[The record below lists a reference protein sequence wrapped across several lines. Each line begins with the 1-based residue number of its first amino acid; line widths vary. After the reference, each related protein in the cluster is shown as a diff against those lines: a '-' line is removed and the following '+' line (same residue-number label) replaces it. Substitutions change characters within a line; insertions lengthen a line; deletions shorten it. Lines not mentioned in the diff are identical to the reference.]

1 MAVKAYAPAS
11 IGNVRVGFD
20 ILGAALTPVDG
31 TPLGDTVTIE
41 DSDTEFSLVQTGS
54 FVSKLPKNTDDNIV
68 TDCFRVYRDALA
80 AKGQKTRGLR
90 MTLEKDL
97 PVGSGLGSSACSV
110 VSALA
115 ALNAF
120 HDHALSEDE
129 IIRLMGQEEGKISG
143 SIHYDNVA
151 PCYLGGIQ
159 LMLEDCDEISE
170 RIPDFS
176 EWYWVSCY
184 PGIVVSTAA
193 ARKILPVEY
202 PRSTAIRF
210 ASNVG
215 AFIHASHSGN
225 RKLAAKCLVD
235 VIAEPYRKSLIP
247 GFDEAR
253 AYAMSNGGLAFG
265 ISGSG
270 PSIFAVTESMDS
282 AKNIESWLK
291 SEFIQNSDGFC
302 HICRIDRRGTVVT
315 EC

>member
-11 IGNVRVGFD
+11 IGNVSVGFD

-41 DSDTEFSLVQTGS
+41 DSDTEFSLVQEGR
-54 FVSKLPKNTDDNIV
+54 FVSKLPKNPDDNIV

-90 MTLEKDL
+90 MTLQKDL

-159 LMLEDCDEISE
+159 LMLEDCEEISE
-170 RIPDFS
+170 RI
-176 EWYWVSCY
+176 

-215 AFIHASHSGN
+215 AFIHASHTGN

-247 GFDEAR
+247 GFDRAR
-253 AYAMSNGGLAFG
+253 EYAMSEGGLAFG

-282 AKNIESWLK
+282 AKKIESWLK

-315 EC
+315 GC